1 MISYDPLWA
10 TLQKRGITIYKLINT
25 YNISRG
31 TIDNLK
37 HNRSIT
43 MASLNQL
50 MEKLLNYSGS
60 IFIDEDN
67 DLLDEIEVEYATGR
81 PQYIRYDAN
90 NDDDS
95 DFHALFPPLLIAMY
109 SEEIQFLQKE

>member
-10 TLQKRGITIYKLINT
+10 TLHKSGITIYKLINT
-25 YNISRG
+25 YNISSG

-50 MEKLLNYSGS
+50 MEKLE
-60 IFIDEDN
+60 IN
-67 DLLDEIEVEYATGR
+67 DVTEVISYT
-81 PQYIRYDAN
+81 P
-90 NDDDS
+90 DD
-95 DFHALFPPLLIAMY
+95 
-109 SEEIQFLQKE
+109 K

>member
-1 MISYDPLWA
+1 MISYDPLWG
-10 TLQKRGITIYKLINT
+10 TLQKRGISIYKLINT

-50 MEKLLNYSGS
+50 MKTLE
-60 IFIDEDN
+60 IDD
-67 DLLDEIEVEYATGR
+67 ITEV
-81 PQYIRYDAN
+81 IRYTPD
-90 NDDDS
+90 
-95 DFHALFPPLLIAMY
+95 
-109 SEEIQFLQKE
+109 EE

>member
-1 MISYDPLWA
+1 MISYDPLWS
-10 TLQKRGITIYKLINT
+10 TLQERGITIYKLINT

-50 MEKLLNYSGS
+50 MEKLE
-60 IFIDEDN
+60 IDD
-67 DLLDEIEVEYATGR
+67 VTKV
-81 PQYIRYDAN
+81 IRYTPDITATPDN
-90 NDDDS
+90 S
-95 DFHALFPPLLIAMY
+95 D
-109 SEEIQFLQKE
+109 KK

>member
-50 MEKLLNYSGS
+50 MEKLE
-60 IFIDEDN
+60 IN
-67 DLLDEIEVEYATGR
+67 DVTEVISYT
-81 PQYIRYDAN
+81 P
-90 NDDDS
+90 DD
-95 DFHALFPPLLIAMY
+95 
-109 SEEIQFLQKE
+109 K

>member
-43 MASLNQL
+43 MSSLNQL
-50 MEKLLNYSGS
+50 METLGITNITEVIHYTPDTTDTP
-60 IFIDEDN
+60 DE
-67 DLLDEIEVEYATGR
+67 
-81 PQYIRYDAN
+81 
-90 NDDDS
+90 S
-95 DFHALFPPLLIAMY
+95 DM
-109 SEEIQFLQKE
+109 K